1 MDPEPF
7 KPIPVALCER
17 IQAHA
22 RSLAQAQTEAD
33 AVRALFLCFSE
44 LKDAEKLLPSAV
56 PVRPTPS
63 PL

>member
-1 MDPEPF
+1 MDPAPF

-22 RSLAQAQTEAD
+22 RDLSKADNEAD

-56 PVRPTPS
+56 PVRPTVS